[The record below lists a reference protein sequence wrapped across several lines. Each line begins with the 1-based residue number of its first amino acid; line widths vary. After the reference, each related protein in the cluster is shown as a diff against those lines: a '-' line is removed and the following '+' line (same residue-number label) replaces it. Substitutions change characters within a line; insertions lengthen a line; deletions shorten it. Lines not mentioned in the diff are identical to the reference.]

1 MRCVVFDPLDMEAL
15 TVIDVPQEFIRN
27 LEQRRGPSMIHFGIP
42 AEPATWV
49 APDAP
54 MDYQPPKVAT
64 VLLEPFFRGNVR
76 TWCAIAM
83 NPEIC
88 LLLKAELLPGQ
99 HRDVQQMR
107 RRSFEEGF
115 GKGFLTALRTF

>member
-1 MRCVVFDPLDMEAL
+1 
-15 TVIDVPQEFIRN
+15 
-27 LEQRRGPSMIHFGIP
+27 MIHFGIP
-42 AEPATWV
+42 AAPATWV
-49 APDAP
+49 APSAP

-64 VLLEPFFRGNVR
+64 VLLEPFYRGKVR

-88 LLLKAELLPGQ
+88 LLLKSELLPGQ
-99 HRDVQQMR
+99 QRDVQELR

-115 GKGFLTALRTF
+115 GKGFLTALSAF